1 YGLALAARQLPF
13 RFVLGASRTARVPV
27 TAASLHGLRLLVEL
41 SPSDTFCAEDRVVLD
56 AARATGRVRFAGGSA
71 DIDAISRVMA
81 LDLLRV
87 EGPDNLY
94 AFLRADAVRGT
105 HAIHLVNW
113 NLGGENSE
121 RAETY
126 RSITL
131 TLRHPDRWGAVPRA
145 VWHAPD
151 TPSAELVPERHAD
164 CIRITVPQLT
174 TWGMLIL

>member
-1 YGLALAARQLPF
+1 
-13 RFVLGASRTARVPV
+13 
-27 TAASLHGLRLLVEL
+27 
-41 SPSDTFCAEDRVVLD
+41 VLD

-113 NLGGENSE
+113 NLGAENSE

-126 RSITL
+126 RPVTIA
-131 TLRHPDRWGAVPRA
+131 LRHPDRWGAVSRA
-145 VWHAPD
+145 VWHAPGK
-151 TPSAELVPERHAD
+151 PSAELVPERHAD